1 MTKFYWDSPTICRT
15 SATRYPLAQDLSQL
29 RDGFSLPCDTVPG
42 MARAFAPV
50 AVLLCLTLPVLTL
63 HAEAQTPKTPPPGS
77 IAAHPDW
84 PKASPAD
91 VQSVDAILAALYD
104 VISGPAGQPR
114 DWNRFRSLFVPDAR
128 LIPVRRD
135 KTGNGADVT
144 PYTPEQYQERATP
157 LLAQGFFERGIH
169 NTTESFG
176 GIVHVFSTYES
187 RHTTDGKPFQRGIN
201 SIQLLKDGNRYWVVT
216 ILWDGE
222 SPTNPIPAKYLP

>member
-1 MTKFYWDSPTICRT
+1 MP
-15 SATRYPLAQDLSQL
+15 
-29 RDGFSLPCDTVPG
+29 
-42 MARAFAPV
+42 
-50 AVLLCLTLPVLTL
+50 TLPLRVD
-63 HAEAQTPKTPPPGS
+63 AQNAKAPIPGS

-104 VISGPAGQPR
+104 VISGPASQPR

-128 LIPVRRD
+128 LIPVRRS
-135 KTGNGADVT
+135 KTGNGADVV

-157 LLAQGFFERGIH
+157 LFAQDGFFERGIH

-176 GIVHVFSTYES
+176 DIAQVFSTYES
-187 RHTTDGKPFQRGIN
+187 RHTKDGAPFQRGIN

>member
-1 MTKFYWDSPTICRT
+1 MTRT
-15 SATRYPLAQDLSQL
+15 PAILSTLLCFALSLGMPLA
-29 RDGFSLPCDTVPG
+29 T
-42 MARAFAPV
+42 
-50 AVLLCLTLPVLTL
+50 
-63 HAEAQTPKTPPPGS
+63 AQAAKSPPPGS
-77 IAAHPDW
+77 IAAHHDW

-128 LIPVRRD
+128 LIPVRHS
-135 KTGNGADVT
+135 KTGDRADVV

-157 LLAQGFFERGIH
+157 LLEQGFFERGMH

-176 GIVHVFSTYES
+176 DIVHVFSTYES
-187 RHTTDGKPFQRGIN
+187 RKTKDSAPFQRGIN
-201 SIQLLKDGNRYWVVT
+201 SIQLLKDGKRYWIVT

-222 SPTNPIPAKYLP
+222 SPTNPIPEKYLP